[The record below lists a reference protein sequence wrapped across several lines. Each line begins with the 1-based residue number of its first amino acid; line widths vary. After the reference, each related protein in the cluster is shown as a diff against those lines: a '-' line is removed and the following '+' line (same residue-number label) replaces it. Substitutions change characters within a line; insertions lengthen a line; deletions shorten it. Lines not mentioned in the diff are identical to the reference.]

1 MILLY
6 KFLIKNYQKIK
17 NLKNFNLE
25 NNILINDNFD
35 TNLSKLEYDDSECLS
50 SAYNK
55 LCNFYINKNHNLA
68 KKQEF
73 LSQINYVIKKSKNL
87 YNLKMKYFSFLKKKN
102 ISIIYLKIKMMKMK

>member
-17 NLKNFNLE
+17 NLKNINLE

-50 SAYNK
+50 
-55 LCNFYINKNHNLA
+55 
-68 KKQEF
+68 
-73 LSQINYVIKKSKNL
+73 
-87 YNLKMKYFSFLKKKN
+87 
-102 ISIIYLKIKMMKMK
+102 